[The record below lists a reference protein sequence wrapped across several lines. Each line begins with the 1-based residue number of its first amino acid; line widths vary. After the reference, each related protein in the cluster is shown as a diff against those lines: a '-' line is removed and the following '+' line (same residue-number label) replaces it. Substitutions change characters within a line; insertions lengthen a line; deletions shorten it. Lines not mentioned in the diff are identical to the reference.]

1 MTYSLA
7 EPIENLIA
15 DRSCEKFDQDCGV
28 LIVGSGYGG
37 AIAAMRLADEK
48 RDVFVF
54 ERGNEYATGDFPES
68 LGQLPGHIQFL
79 RDNRDLPIG
88 YADALF
94 DFRINNPVSVLVGC
108 GLGGGS
114 LINANVAMEPGD
126 DLFDDPMWPNVLN
139 KNALRPSFDAVRELL
154 GVNTKNTY
162 LQKFGVLKELA
173 DSLHEV
179 CEPAPISVTRNNN
192 PKEKVRNAVGF
203 YQNPCTGCGNCVTGC
218 NVGAKNTLPMNVLP
232 LAKSRGAKLY
242 TGATV
247 LSVEP
252 DDASDGS
259 NGWKVR
265 FCRTATLKTVL
276 HKEVFTLRATVVI
289 LAAGTLGSTEILL
302 RSQERGRV
310 KFSHRLGERFS
321 TNGDMLAFGC
331 AQEEEVNAVA
341 TPDTPPDERNI
352 GPTITGYVKA
362 DLGSKQ
368 NGKETGRRPRVTIED
383 GAVPSAL
390 AQVFG
395 EVLATASVFK
405 RNTKSGLPA
414 WFEKNRDK
422 DPLAVH
428 AKSLRHSQVLLVM
441 GDDEAQYKMELKLCE
456 EDALA
461 DPDRMRIRI
470 GDSPTEP
477 SVFGAVNNLLEQAE
491 TRGGFDGGDY
501 LPNPFWKVV
510 PDALSKSLPA
520 PRGQLLSVHPL
531 GGCPMGD
538 NAKSGVVNH
547 CGQVFNSD
555 GSLYDGLYVMDGAII
570 PCALGVNPFLTIAS
584 LAYRNAEYVADN
596 HSWQVQDLNLTV
608 GKSIKHESRVGEDA
622 TLKPDPAGYAAP
634 TNPESTKESRLS
646 GGDASPAPAGG
657 IKGKFVEFMTG
668 KLNIDKVPRW
678 VIETFGSREAEWLN
692 QKNRLVLQVE
702 IEIDDVMRWLSAP
715 NSVLNA
721 TATLS
726 VNTGP
731 TNRVQRDKLV
741 PLGEDKC
748 NGKAVLLASDQPG
761 WLKKIGRALCAI
773 SAFIEKRGLGD
784 ATGTLNWLNP
794 WEVIKAT
801 IGFLR
806 VAWNHANWRQLSY
819 EFTFQTKSG
828 KVILQGT
835 KELAYALGKKDPWS
849 ALAEL
854 PFTLRGPDDSVEGL
868 LCVDLVRLTR
878 RTPFQVE
885 GSPDTPTTIMAMAS
899 AGMMFFRVLFQT
911 HLWSF
916 GAPDYPVRS
925 PIGNRNPGPLR
936 LNDWTTINPEQS
948 FFEVPVSSRDNPE
961 RIRLRLLRYQPAKA
975 ENGSILIIHGLATSS
990 LAFATDTIDV
1000 NMATYLCRHGY
1011 DVWLLDYRLSIA
1023 LPHAAR
1029 QWTMDQ
1035 IAQHDMPA
1043 AVKYVYE
1050 QTGGP
1055 IQVFAHCIGAGSL
1068 AMAILTGKCHD
1079 RNYIN
1084 EDGSE
1089 GRSMISALVTHA
1101 VHPWMVPSVMNHLKI
1116 NLAAFFW
1123 DSIAQRT
1130 FDSVLPVDAAKK
1142 DFDVMLDRIAGSLP
1156 WPLRGNTQEE
1166 DETEQFLHRSKTDER
1181 KGKDICN
1188 RLSLFYGFEWWHGN
1202 LSGKTHRRIADLLGV
1217 VNLETVRQIYFILFR
1232 RRLTTRSGA
1241 NHYVTAD
1248 NFKQYWTFPTL
1259 FAHGQ
1264 DSQLYDPAS
1273 AVNSCLRLRSLREQA
1288 GAANGPNYDVYWF
1301 QVPNCGH
1308 MDFLFGKNAGTKVYP
1323 TLDAF
1328 FRQAQR
1334 KPLSQGLRVDWNQ
1347 TVEKTQGLGSDK
1359 DPDWKYGATPY
1370 CGPIIEYAPR
1380 DENEIKLRLWVEPIL
1395 FSAITPSGRP
1405 VEPPRDIQI
1414 NYCPLP
1420 ANPDDPGTD
1429 PDDPGTIPDYPGT
1442 YWIYDV
1448 SVPRDF
1454 SQDLRIS
1461 VDYSDRADIR
1471 FKVEEV
1477 PPSERGATE
1486 AEKED
1491 YEDLHDEEKGVRIP
1505 LSDLPWFTRLQGK
1518 RKRNGVAFLVGSCRY
1533 PGSPFDRDL
1542 ADSIFE
1548 PMWEQVKADDGVDH
1562 VLLVGDQIYA
1572 DATVDAFNLQELRE
1586 RFARQYREAFKAKY
1600 MRRLLASVPT
1610 YMALDDHEFDDNWP
1624 GNASELSD
1632 EDPIVIKYNENFRHG
1647 LAAAKAYQWAHSPRN
1662 GVPDDPA
1669 WSPTSHDQGLWY
1681 TFESGE
1687 LPFFVMDTRTERKLR
1702 KAHISHEVAQ
1712 LVGKRQLCAL
1722 KDWLANSDNKDK
1734 PKFIV
1739 SGSALAPVTR
1749 KFTQQKWLWRN
1760 NDGWAG
1766 YPKTWRELVRH
1777 IVDNQI
1783 RNVVFI
1789 AGDYHLSA
1797 VAQLTL
1803 RSKNKERVIAYQIA
1817 ASALF
1822 APLPFANAKPS
1833 DYSWA
1838 NAIPSRIP
1846 LPFSDF
1852 DATLEVEPYLLST
1865 NSSHFLRVEADPV
1878 DNGKWSMAIRVCDS
1892 TGVIA
1897 PEEFVQ
1903 HLFTKGE
1910 DNAIRWTL

>member
-15 DRSCEKFDQDCGV
+15 NRSCEKFEQDCGV

-54 ERGNEYATGDFPES
+54 ERGNEYAPGDFPES

-79 RDNRDLPIG
+79 RDDRDLPIG

-94 DFRINNPVSVLVGC
+94 DLRINNPVSVLVGC

-126 DLFDDPMWPNVLN
+126 DLFNDPMWPKILN
-139 KNALRPSFDAVRELL
+139 RNALQPSFDAVRELL
-154 GVNTKNTY
+154 GVSKYKADKHTALKKVAESLDMAADCQSTDIAVTTTTPESGRNM
-162 LQKFGVLKELA
+162 FGVSQSK
-173 DSLHEV
+173 
-179 CEPAPISVTRNNN
+179 CI
-192 PKEKVRNAVGF
+192 
-203 YQNPCTGCGNCVTGC
+203 GCGNCVTGC
-218 NVGAKNTLPMNVLP
+218 NVGAKNTLPMNALP

-252 DDASDGS
+252 DVALDGS
-259 NGWKVR
+259 NGWRVR

-276 HKEVFTLRATVVI
+276 HKEVFTLHATVVI

-302 RSQERGRV
+302 RSEERGRAN
-310 KFSHRLGERFS
+310 FSHRLGERFS
-321 TNGDMLAFGC
+321 TNGDMLAFGG

-341 TPDTPPDERNI
+341 TPDKPPDERNI
-352 GPTITGYVKA
+352 GPTITGYFKA

-390 AQVFG
+390 AHVFG

-405 RNTKSGLPA
+405 RNTKSGLPT
-414 WFEKNRDK
+414 WFENNRDK

-428 AKSLRHSQVLLVM
+428 TESLRHSQVLLVM
-441 GDDEAQYKMELKLCE
+441 GDDEAQYNMELKWCE
-456 EDALA
+456 QDAPI

-470 GDSPTEP
+470 GNPPAEP

-491 TRGGFDGGDY
+491 KSGGFDGGDY

-510 PDALSKSLPA
+510 PDTLSKSLPA
-520 PRGQLLSVHPL
+520 PGGQLLSVHPL

-538 NAKSGVVNH
+538 DAKSGVVNQ
-547 CGQVFNSD
+547 CGQVFKSD
-555 GSLYDGLYVMDGAII
+555 GSLYKGLYVMDGAVI
-570 PCALGVNPFLTIAS
+570 PCALGVNPFLTIAA
-584 LAYRNAEYVADN
+584 LAYRNAKSVADN
-596 HSWQVQDLNLTV
+596 HNRQVQDV
-608 GKSIKHESRVGEDA
+608 GLSDVGNNIKPESRVRDD
-622 TLKPDPAGYAAP
+622 TSLKPDPAQPAAR
-634 TNPESTKESRLS
+634 TNLERIMESKLVAGSTSLI
-646 GGDASPAPAGG
+646 PAGG
-657 IKGKFVEFMTG
+657 VKGKFLEFMTG

-678 VIETFGSREAEWLN
+678 VIESFGNKEAERLN
-692 QKNRLVLQVE
+692 EEDRLVLEVE
-702 IEIDDVMRWLSAP
+702 IHIDDVMRWLSAP
-715 NSVLNA
+715 NSELNSSA
-721 TATLS
+721 RLF
-726 VNTGP
+726 VHTGP
-731 TNRVQRDKLV
+731 TNRVQRNKLV
-741 PLGEDKC
+741 LLGKSSD
-748 NGKAVLLASDQPG
+748 GKAVLLNCDQPG
-761 WLKKIGRALCAI
+761 WLKKIRRALSAI

-784 ATGTLNWLNP
+784 ATGLIKWWNP
-794 WEVIKAT
+794 REVIEAI

-819 EFTFQTKSG
+819 KLTFQTESG

-885 GSPDTPTTIMAMAS
+885 GSPDTPATIMAMVS

-916 GAPDYPVRS
+916 GAPDYPARS
-925 PIGNRNPGPLR
+925 PIGNRNPGSLR
-936 LNDWTTINPEQS
+936 LDDWTTINPEQS

-961 RIRLRLLRYQPAKA
+961 RIKLRLLRYQPPKV

-1029 QWTMDQ
+1029 SWTMDQ

-1079 RNYIN
+1079 RRSIN
-1084 EDGSE
+1084 KDGSE

-1101 VHPWMVPSVMNHLKI
+1101 VHPWMVPSVVNHLKI
-1116 NLAAFFW
+1116 NLAAFFR
-1123 DSIAQRT
+1123 DSITQPT
-1130 FDSVLPVDAAKK
+1130 FDSVLPVDAAKQ
-1142 DFDVMLDRIAGSLP
+1142 DFDIMLDRIAGSLP
-1156 WPLRGNTQEE
+1156 WPSRGNTDE
-1166 DETEQFLHRSKTDER
+1166 DETEQFLHRSKTDQR
-1181 KGKDICN
+1181 KGRDICN
-1188 RLSLFYGFEWWHGN
+1188 RLSLFYGFEWWHVN
-1202 LSGKTHRRIADLLGV
+1202 LSGETHRRIADLLGT

-1264 DSQLYDPAS
+1264 DSQLYDPVS
-1273 AVNSCLRLRSLREQA
+1273 AENSCLRLRSLREQA
-1288 GAANGPNYDVYWF
+1288 GAANGPYYDVYWF

-1323 TLDAF
+1323 NLDAF

-1334 KPLSQGLRVDWNQ
+1334 KPLPQGLRAGWNQ
-1347 TVEKTQGLGSDK
+1347 TVEKTQRLESDK
-1359 DPDWKYGATPY
+1359 DPYWKYGATPY
-1370 CGPIIEYAPR
+1370 CGPIIGYARR
-1380 DENEIKLRLWVEPIL
+1380 DRNEIKLRLWVEPIL
-1395 FSAITPSGRP
+1395 FSAITPSGNP

-1448 SVPRDF
+1448 SVPRNF
-1454 SQDLRIS
+1454 GQDLRIS

-1477 PPSERGATE
+1477 PPSERAVTE
-1486 AEKED
+1486 AEKEA
-1491 YEDLHDEEKGVRIP
+1491 YEDLHDEETGVRIP

-1518 RKRNGVAFLVGSCRY
+1518 RNRNGVAFLVGSCRY
-1533 PGSPFDRDL
+1533 PGSPFDRDF
-1542 ADSIFE
+1542 ADSIFK

-1624 GNASELSD
+1624 GNASGLSD
-1632 EDPIVIKYNENFRHG
+1632 EDPIVIKYNENFQHG
-1647 LAAAKAYQWAHSPRN
+1647 LAAAKAYQWSMSQREGWSDDSSSRAR
-1662 GVPDDPA
+1662 PDD
-1669 WSPTSHDQGLWY
+1669 SGLWH

-1687 LPFFVMDTRTERKLR
+1687 LPFFVMDTRTERTLR
-1702 KAHISHEVAQ
+1702 QAHISHEVAQ
-1712 LVGKRQLCAL
+1712 LVGDRQLCAL
-1722 KDWLANSDNKDK
+1722 KDWLVNSDNKDK

-1749 KFTQQKWLWRN
+1749 KFTQQQWLWRN

-1766 YPKTWRELVRH
+1766 YPKTWRKLVRH

-1789 AGDYHLSA
+1789 AGDYHFSA
-1797 VAQLTL
+1797 LAKLTL
-1803 RSKNKERVIAYQIA
+1803 HSNGKNPVIAYQIA

-1822 APLPFANAKPS
+1822 APLPFANAKRGEY
-1833 DYSWA
+1833 DWTNA
-1838 NAIPSRIP
+1838 NEV
-1846 LPFSDF
+1846 PFSD
-1852 DATLEVEPYLLST
+1852 AAAGLIVEPYLLST
-1865 NSSHFLRVEADPV
+1865 NSSHFLRVDVQLKGDSES
-1878 DNGKWSMAIRVCDS
+1878 SMFVRVC
-1892 TGVIA
+1892 GHNGLIA
-1897 PEEFVQ
+1897 PEMPLNAPFERI
-1903 HLFTKGE
+1903 
-1910 DNAIRWTL
+1910 DNVVRWTL